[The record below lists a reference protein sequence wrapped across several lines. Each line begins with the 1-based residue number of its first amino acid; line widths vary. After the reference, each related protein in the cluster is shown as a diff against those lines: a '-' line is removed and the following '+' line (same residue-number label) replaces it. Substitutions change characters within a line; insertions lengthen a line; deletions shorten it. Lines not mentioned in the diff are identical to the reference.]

1 MLKHCLIW
9 NKRKQKTIVINAA
22 TNFISPVSNYFIVQ
36 MGNPEPISEVDDHRG
51 YNSGMP
57 DNDDQTFMPE
67 EHNGLE
73 ALDDTGNRPSWRQI
87 RLLLISSTG
96 FFMDAY
102 VLFNMT
108 ML

>member
-1 MLKHCLIW
+1 
-9 NKRKQKTIVINAA
+9 
-22 TNFISPVSNYFIVQ
+22 

-51 YNSGMP
+51 YSSGMP

-73 ALDDTGNRPSWRQI
+73 ALDDTANRPSWSQM